1 MRDGAGVGED
11 PPPAAVVAALK
22 RVLDSEELRSSR
34 RSRDFLAYVVT
45 ETLAGRGDRLKER
58 TVARYAMGRDG
69 TFSGATDSAARVQ
82 ATRLRSALDRYYSGS
97 GASDDLVIE
106 LGRGRYVPT
115 FAFRRPC
122 EAIGAEPSLRAGIAI
137 VVLDDLRP
145 DAGRDA
151 TARMLSDSLVRALS
165 RFPQLRVVGPVSSE
179 RGAARLV
186 DPRAIARAF
195 DVEYVLTG
203 ELLASGPLLRLGMTV
218 HDGASGAVLWSEQ
231 YDGARGDLLGFEGAD
246 DVVRRVAAAVGDVR
260 GVVTRDVE
268 KLHAQGDDHRPLA
281 ALLAFYRFA
290 ETGTR
295 SDTEVAARELSRGL
309 ETRPDDG
316 VMLAMAGWVHCY
328 LAIMGWTD
336 DEAGAIDAAEALAAH
351 ALALDPLNAH
361 AHQVL
366 AGVALHRGLPA
377 QCRRHALRTVE
388 LNPVNASLLYTSGV
402 LLLQVGDWDDG
413 IEMIRES
420 NRLNPRHPG
429 YQHVFLGIDRLLAGD
444 DAGALAEMSL
454 LRHPDDVWGPLLRF
468 LALAGQGYDE
478 GARHELDAALQ
489 VVPELLDDDAEYVAT
504 ELRDVPPH
512 VRVEL
517 HRRLLDWL
525 GRQGR

>member
-1 MRDGAGVGED
+1 M
-11 PPPAAVVAALK
+11 AVVAALK
-22 RVLDSEELRSSR
+22 RVLDSEELRPSR

-69 TFSGATDSAARVQ
+69 SFSGATDSAARVQ
-82 ATRLRSALDRYYSGS
+82 ATRLRSALDRYYAGS

-106 LGRGRYVPT
+106 LARGRYVPT
-115 FAFRRPC
+115 FTYRQTWRAVD
-122 EAIGAEPSLRAGIAI
+122 AGASLRAGIAI

-145 DAGRDA
+145 GSGGDA

-179 RGAARLV
+179 RRVARLA

-203 ELLASGPLLRLGMTV
+203 ELLSSGSLLRLGMTV

-246 DVVRRVAAAVGDVR
+246 DVVRRVAATVGDVR

-268 KLHAQGDDHRPLA
+268 KLHARGEDRRPPA

-295 SDTEVAARELSRGL
+295 CDTEIAARELSRAL
-309 ETRPDDG
+309 ERRPDDG
-316 VMLAMAGWVHCY
+316 VVLAMAGWVHCY
-328 LAIMGWTD
+328 LGIMGWTD
-336 DEAGAIDAAEALAAH
+336 DEADAIDRAEALAAH
-351 ALALDPLNAH
+351 ALSLDPLNAH

-402 LLLQVGDWDDG
+402 LLFQVGDWDDG

-420 NRLNPRHPG
+420 NRLNPYHPG
-429 YQHVFLGIDRLLAGD
+429 YQHVFLGIERLVAGD

-454 LRHPDDVWGPLLRF
+454 LRRADDVWGPFLRF

-478 GARHELDAALQ
+478 GARHELDAALL
-489 VVPELLDDDAEYVAT
+489 VVPELLDDDAAFVT
-504 ELRDVPPH
+504 DQLRDAPLH
-512 VRVEL
+512 LRVDL
-517 HRRLLDWL
+517 RRRLLEWTREHP
-525 GRQGR
+525 G